1 MIIIKISKKSYI
13 KQIKNN
19 KLNLQSHKY
28 RGMELK
34 NTSFKKKEGKPS
46 KLGQIS

>member
-1 MIIIKISKKSYI
+1 MIIIKINKKSYI

-28 RGMELK
+28 RGMEQKTRAL
-34 NTSFKKKEGKPS
+34 KKKKGN
-46 KLGQIS
+46 LVN